1 MSASFGDFLR
11 QHIGKLLSP
20 LVNGFGGFL
29 AKIVLIVAIRVGRCF
44 DAVCESVAH
53 LVPPG
58 SVAGSHRIF
67 WPRPRPA
74 SFIRQ
79 IRVRIRILPEDRW
92 CTPAQGK
99 PSCPAGHD
107 NDIDAVILMTSQT
120 SATRIAL

>member
-67 WPRPRPA
+67 GRGRGPHLSFSRFEFASESYRKIDGVHPLRGNLPAPRDTTMI
-74 SFIRQ
+74 S
-79 IRVRIRILPEDRW
+79 
-92 CTPAQGK
+92 
-99 PSCPAGHD
+99 
-107 NDIDAVILMTSQT
+107 
-120 SATRIAL
+120 TR